1 MSFFPKVKV
10 RIQTISLDSPCITK
24 RIAKSSKRKQKLSE
38 KNVFPG
44 GYGCSFVAK
53 RVQKVEKK
61 TFFFLKKHVFY
72 KIFAEKM
79 FFYGKKSFI
88 LKFFFPEKAFFTEKN
103 INENENISIYFQP

>member
-61 TFFFLKKHVFY
+61 NFFFFEKTCFLQNICRKNVFLWKKKFHIE
-72 KIFAEKM
+72 IFFSRKS
-79 FFYGKKSFI
+79 FFYR
-88 LKFFFPEKAFFTEKN
+88 EKYK
-103 INENENISIYFQP
+103 